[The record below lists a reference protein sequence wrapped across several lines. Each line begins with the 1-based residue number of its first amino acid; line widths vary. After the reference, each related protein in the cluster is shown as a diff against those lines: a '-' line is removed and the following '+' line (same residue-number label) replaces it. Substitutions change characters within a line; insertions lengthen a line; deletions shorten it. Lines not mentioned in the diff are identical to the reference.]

1 MCTWALSSVEER
13 PFRIREAEG
22 SNPSVS
28 TFADR
33 AEKTKKVD
41 VEGFEP
47 SAFRMQNG
55 RSSTELNARAVRKE
69 ATEGIEPSTL
79 GLQDRCS
86 ATEPSRHTREQ
97 KTPAAGIE
105 PATSSS
111 VARCSSIEPR
121 GRSDLVSAMTRCDD
135 RRNRGLTVKIL
146 AFQAR
151 DPGSTPGGCTFS
163 VHRARVAQWK
173 RVGFR
178 SRRLRVRPPPR
189 VFFGRLGTRE
199 KKKPRHW
206 GLNPGLLGESQIS

>member
-1 MCTWALSSVEER
+1 MEER

-28 TFADR
+28 TFCLAR
-33 AEKTKKVD
+33 RKCEMTKKVD
-41 VEGFEP
+41 LEGFEP

-55 RSSTELNARAVRKE
+55 RSSTELKARAVRKE

-86 ATEPSRHTREQ
+86 ATEPSRHAEVE

-121 GRSDLVSAMTRCDD
+121 GRVLDGRDETVT
-135 RRNRGLTVKIL
+135 RNRGLTVKIL

-151 DPGSTPGGCTFS
+151 DPGSTPGGCTFY
-163 VHRARVAQWK
+163 VIARPRGAMEA
-173 RVGFR
+173 
-178 SRRLRVRPPPR
+178 RRFPEPEVEGSTPSAGAFSARRPQKSLAAG
-189 VFFGRLGTRE
+189 V
-199 KKKPRHW
+199 
-206 GLNPGLLGESQIS
+206 